1 VRVSATLVL
10 CPVIFLLGCGGTLE
24 KPVDPGQGAEV
35 LNTALE
41 AWKAGEEYRALEQRD
56 PPIHFYEK
64 EWEAGK
70 KLVSFEAGP
79 VTLMG
84 RQGRSSVKLTLQDK
98 TGKVT
103 ERVIGYQ
110 IDTTPNI
117 VITREAMGP

>member
-1 VRVSATLVL
+1 LVL
-10 CPVIFLLGCGGTLE
+10 LQLGCGNTLE
-24 KPVDPGQGAEV
+24 KPVDPGQAGEV

-41 AWKAGEEYRALEQRD
+41 AWKAGEEYRVLERRE

-70 KLVSFEAGP
+70 KLVAFEAGP